1 METSEDEPATTGFS
15 MPQWQQ
21 YSVAKQ
27 LFNLDKDKFVHTYS
41 RTGTKGGRGKN
52 VYRAVFFVGR
62 VMGITINDDRDIEIT
77 LEHWAKA
84 TDNEGIIEST
94 YTPGGPEDWWTET
107 WCIDEAATVS
117 LMEIL
122 REPTTDK
129 QTGDEYVQLD
139 LDKATAAIN
148 ADFEE
153 EMQDCTDTE
162 AHGAVA
168 EGRVSNKRHANEDL
182 DELVAKEKQRRAAL
196 GINSDD
202 DDY

>member
-1 METSEDEPATTGFS
+1 M
-15 MPQWQQ
+15 
-21 YSVAKQ
+21 
-27 LFNLDKDKFVHTYS
+27 
-41 RTGTKGGRGKN
+41 
-52 VYRAVFFVGR
+52 VYRR
-62 VMGITINDDRDIEIT
+62 SCD
-77 LEHWAKA
+77 
-84 TDNEGIIEST
+84 
-94 YTPGGPEDWWTET
+94 
-107 WCIDEAATVS
+107 
-117 LMEIL
+117 
-122 REPTTDK
+122 REPHGDPTRTNNDK